1 MVKKWR
7 RYEGIKEEISI
18 KIIKRKQKEEN
29 GKKIIINYKKVYKQ
43 AAKIVKEWQKY
54 IFQREKKEE
63 KKKLIQKRK
72 KIFTTYMSPSHY
84 WILEEERHKKHTKT
98 NLSRP
103 LTCQIPTKNTIDKNK
118 PSLLYTV
125 ISPLN

>member
-43 AAKIVKEWQKY
+43 AAKIVKGWQKY
-54 IFQREKKEE
+54 IFQREKKRREKKINLE
-63 KKKLIQKRK
+63 KKKNIHNLYVSLSLPDFGRRKAQKTHQNQP
-72 KIFTTYMSPSHY
+72 FSTSH
-84 WILEEERHKKHTKT
+84 LSNSDQKHH
-98 NLSRP
+98 
-103 LTCQIPTKNTIDKNK
+103 
-118 PSLLYTV
+118 
-125 ISPLN
+125 

>member
-43 AAKIVKEWQKY
+43 AAKIVKGWQKY

-72 KIFTTYMSPSHY
+72 KNSQPICLPLITGF
-84 WILEEERHKKHTKT
+84 WKKKG
-98 NLSRP
+98 
-103 LTCQIPTKNTIDKNK
+103 TKNTPK
-118 PSLLYTV
+118 PTFLDLSPVEFRPKTPLTKINLLSS
-125 ISPLN
+125 IP